1 MCGIVG
7 GVAERNVVPIL
18 IEGLR
23 RLEYRGYD
31 SAGLAVLNDTGIDRA
46 RAVGKVQNLA
56 DLVAESRVS
65 GFDGIAHTRWATHG
79 KPAERNAHPHVSE
92 DRIVLVHNGI
102 IENAFD
108 LREKLE
114 AQGVVFASE
123 TDTEVVVHLLAQI
136 SKTETD
142 WLMAVKKTLAQL
154 HGSFALAILNK
165 DIAGRLIVARQG
177 SPLVIGKGFGEHF
190 VASDQMALLP
200 VTQQFIF
207 LEEGDVAD
215 VTRDRVTIYDKDW
228 RLLDA
233 AARPVVQSNLTMDSV
248 SKGEFRHFMAKE
260 IHEQPSLIAESLEG
274 RLLPTGVVSNL
285 LGPDSDE
292 MLKSIQAIKIVGC
305 GTSFLSGE
313 VARYWLEF
321 LVDMPCQV
329 EIASEFRYRQ
339 PSMFHNTLMVFISQ
353 SGETAD
359 TLSAMREAKARG
371 FRTLAVV
378 NVPESSM
385 VREADMVLLTR
396 AGREMSV
403 ASTKGFTT
411 QLVAMMLL
419 VLAIGKA
426 KGNLTHEKSQELVN
440 ELRAL
445 PDVLRQ
451 ILTKEKEDE
460 IRQMA
465 EKLALKDNAMFLGRG
480 FMYPIAEEGALK
492 MKELSYIHA
501 EAYPAGELKHG
512 PLALID
518 EKMPVVSVAPNDV
531 LWAKLKS
538 NLEEVSARGGELF
551 VFSAAGMID
560 PSEFE
565 HARYHNICLPITLT
579 SLAPVA
585 YVVPLQLLAYHTA
598 VIRGTDVDQPRNLAK
613 SVTVE

>member
-1 MCGIVG
+1 
-7 GVAERNVVPIL
+7 
-18 IEGLR
+18 
-23 RLEYRGYD
+23 
-31 SAGLAVLNDTGIDRA
+31 
-46 RAVGKVQNLA
+46 
-56 DLVAESRVS
+56 
-65 GFDGIAHTRWATHG
+65 
-79 KPAERNAHPHVSE
+79 
-92 DRIVLVHNGI
+92 
-102 IENAFD
+102 
-108 LREKLE
+108 
-114 AQGVVFASE
+114 
-123 TDTEVVVHLLAQI
+123 
-136 SKTETD
+136 
-142 WLMAVKKTLAQL
+142 
-154 HGSFALAILNK
+154 
-165 DIAGRLIVARQG
+165 
-177 SPLVIGKGFGEHF
+177 
-190 VASDQMALLP
+190 
-200 VTQQFIF
+200 
-207 LEEGDVAD
+207 
-215 VTRDRVTIYDKDW
+215 
-228 RLLDA
+228 
-233 AARPVVQSNLTMDSV
+233 
-248 SKGEFRHFMAKE
+248 
-260 IHEQPSLIAESLEG
+260 
-274 RLLPTGVVSNL
+274 
-285 LGPDSDE
+285 
-292 MLKSIQAIKIVGC
+292 
-305 GTSFLSGE
+305 
-313 VARYWLEF
+313 
-321 LVDMPCQV
+321 MPCQV

-426 KGNLTHEKSQELVN
+426 KGNLSAEKSQELVN

-445 PDVLRQ
+445 PDVIRH

>member
-18 IEGLR
+18 VEGLR

-31 SAGLAVLNDTGIDRA
+31 SAGLAVLTADGIDRA
-46 RAVGKVQNLA
+46 RAVGKVQALA
-56 DLVAESRVS
+56 DLVAEEGVEGRC
-65 GFDGIAHTRWATHG
+65 GIAHTRWATHG

-92 DRIVLVHNGI
+92 ERIVLVHNGI

-108 LREKLE
+108 LRERLE
-114 AQGVVFASE
+114 AQGMVFSSE
-123 TDTEVVVHLLAQI
+123 TDTEVVVHLLAQV
-136 SKTETD
+136 SKSEPD
-142 WLMAVKKTLAQL
+142 WLEAVKKTLAQL
-154 HGSFALAILNK
+154 EGSYALAILNK
-165 DIAGRLIVARQG
+165 DIPGRLIVARQG
-177 SPLVIGKGFGEHF
+177 SPLVIGCGFGENF

-200 VTQQFIF
+200 VTQQFQF

-215 VTRDRVTIYDKDW
+215 VTRESVVIYDRHWQRVD
-228 RLLDA
+228 
-233 AARPVVQSNLTMDSV
+233 RPVVQSNLTLDAV
-248 SKGEFRHFMAKE
+248 SKGEYRHFMAKE
-260 IHEQPSLIAESLEG
+260 IHEQPGLIAEALEG
-274 RLLPTGVVSNL
+274 RLLASGVVSNL

-292 MLKSIQAIKIVGC
+292 MLKGIQAIKIVGC

-313 VARYWLEF
+313 VARYWLEY

-411 QLVAMMLL
+411 QLVALMLL

-426 KGNLTHEKSQELVN
+426 KGNMSPEVAQTLVH

-451 ILTKEKEDE
+451 VLTKEDD

-518 EKMPVVSVAPNDV
+518 ERMPVVSVAPNDV

-551 VFSAAGMID
+551 VFSAEGMID

-565 HARYHNICLPITLT
+565 HARYHNICLPIALT

-585 YVVPLQLLAYHTA
+585 YIVPLQLLAYHTA

>member
-18 IEGLR
+18 VEGLR

-31 SAGLAVLNDTGIDRA
+31 SAGLAVLNATGIERA

-56 DLVAESRVS
+56 DLVAEDSVS
-65 GFDGIAHTRWATHG
+65 GNDGIAHTRWATHG

-102 IENAFD
+102 IENAFT
-108 LREKLE
+108 LREQLE
-114 AQGVVFASE
+114 AKGVVFSSE
-123 TDTEVVVHLLAQI
+123 TDTEVVVHLLAQV
-136 SKTETD
+136 SKTEAD
-142 WLMAVKKTLAQL
+142 WLQAVKKTLAQL
-154 HGSFALAILNK
+154 HGSYALAILNK
-165 DIAGRLIVARQG
+165 AMPGRMIVARQG

-215 VTRDRVTIYDKDW
+215 VTRESVTIYDKNW
-228 RLLDA
+228 RLLSDA
-233 AARPVVQSNLTMDSV
+233 DRPVVQSNLTLDAV
-248 SKGEFRHFMAKE
+248 SKGEYRHFMLKE

-274 RLLPTGVVSNL
+274 RLLTHGVVSNL
-285 LGPDSDE
+285 LGPDSDD
-292 MLKSIQAIKIVGC
+292 MLKAIQAIKIVGC

-313 VARYWLEF
+313 VARYWLEY

-339 PSMFHNTLMVFISQ
+339 PSMFQNTLMVFISQ

-371 FRTLAVV
+371 FKTLAIV

-411 QLVAMMLL
+411 QLVALMLL

-426 KGNLTHEKSQELVN
+426 KGTLSADESQALVN

-445 PDVLRQ
+445 PDVMHQVLA
-451 ILTKEKEDE
+451 KDE
-460 IRQMA
+460 EIQLMA
-465 EKLALKDNAMFLGRG
+465 QKLALKDNAMFLGRG

-518 EKMPVVSVAPNDV
+518 ERMPVVSVAPNDV

-565 HARYHNICLPITLT
+565 HARYHNICLPIQLT

-585 YVVPLQLLAYHTA
+585 YIVPLQLLAYHTA

>member
-18 IEGLR
+18 VEGLR

-31 SAGLAVLNDTGIDRA
+31 SAGLAVLTADGIDRA
-46 RAVGKVQNLA
+46 RAVGKVQALA
-56 DLVAESRVS
+56 DLVAEEGMEGRC
-65 GFDGIAHTRWATHG
+65 GIAHTRWATHG

-92 DRIVLVHNGI
+92 ERIVLVHNGI
-102 IENAFD
+102 IENAFE
-108 LREKLE
+108 LRERLE
-114 AQGVVFASE
+114 AQGMVFSSE
-123 TDTEVVVHLLAQI
+123 TDTEVVVHLLAQV
-136 SKTETD
+136 SKSEPD
-142 WLMAVKKTLAQL
+142 WLEAVKKTLAQL
-154 HGSFALAILNK
+154 EGSYALAILNK
-165 DIAGRLIVARQG
+165 DIPGRLIVARQG
-177 SPLVIGKGFGEHF
+177 SPLVIGCGFGENF

-200 VTQQFIF
+200 VTQQFQF

-215 VTRDRVTIYDKDW
+215 VTRETVVIYDRHWQPVD
-228 RLLDA
+228 
-233 AARPVVQSNLTMDSV
+233 RPVVQSNLTLDAV
-248 SKGEFRHFMAKE
+248 SKGEYRHFMAKE
-260 IHEQPSLIAESLEG
+260 IHEQPGLIAEALEG
-274 RLLPTGVVSNL
+274 RLLASGVVSNL

-292 MLKSIQAIKIVGC
+292 MLKGIQAIKIVGC

-313 VARYWLEF
+313 VARYWLEY

-411 QLVAMMLL
+411 QLVALMLL

-426 KGNLTHEKSQELVN
+426 KGNMTPEVAQTLVH

-451 ILTKEKEDE
+451 VLTKEDD

-518 EKMPVVSVAPNDV
+518 ERMPVVSVAPNDV

-551 VFSAAGMID
+551 VFSAEGMID

-565 HARYHNICLPITLT
+565 HARYHNICLPIALT

-585 YVVPLQLLAYHTA
+585 YIVPLQLLAYHTA

>member
-31 SAGLAVLNDTGIDRA
+31 SAGLAVLNEKGIDRA

-56 DLVAESRVS
+56 DLVAEEGVA
-65 GFDGIAHTRWATHG
+65 GVYGIAHTRWATHG

-108 LREKLE
+108 LREAMQ
-114 AQGVVFASE
+114 AQGVVFSSE
-123 TDTEVVVHLLAQI
+123 TDTEVVVHLLAQE
-136 SKTETD
+136 SKKTSD
-142 WLMAVKKTLAQL
+142 WLQAVKNTLAKL

-165 DIAGRLIVARQG
+165 DIPGRMIVAREG
-177 SPLVIGKGFGEHF
+177 SPLVIGLGFGEKF

-215 VTRDRVTIYDKDW
+215 ITKDSLTIYDRQW
-228 RLLDA
+228 RRLESSE
-233 AARPVVQSNLTMDSV
+233 RPVVQSNLTNDSV
-248 SKGEFRHFMAKE
+248 SKGEYRHFMLKE

-274 RLLPTGVVSNL
+274 RLLPNGVVSNL
-285 LGPDSDE
+285 LGPDSDD
-292 MLKSIQAIKIVGC
+292 MLGSIEAIKVVGC

-313 VARYWLEF
+313 VARYWLEY

-339 PSMFHNTLMVFISQ
+339 PSMFKNTLMVFISQ

-371 FRTLAVV
+371 FKTLAVV

-426 KGNLTHEKSQELVN
+426 KGNLKDEDAQVLVN

-445 PDVLRQ
+445 PDTLRQ
-451 ILTKEKEDE
+451 VLTKDDE
-460 IRQMA
+460 IQQMA
-465 EKLALKDNAMFLGRG
+465 QKLALKDNAMFLGRG

-518 EKMPVVSVAPNDV
+518 DKMPVVSVAPNDV

-565 HARYHNICLPITLT
+565 HARYHNICLPIQLN